1 MTFDPTIGLGSIITL
16 VVLGAGI
23 IGTWATFKSKLDD
36 LWARMQ
42 KGDVQHEQN
51 QARMGAIELQIA
63 KECVKVD
70 DFRRLEDR
78 MTNRF
83 EKVEHTINNSALKTV
98 QAVKE
103 AVRDM
108 LPK

>member
-1 MTFDPTIGLGSIITL
+1 
-16 VVLGAGI
+16 
-23 IGTWATFKSKLDD
+23 
-36 LWARMQ
+36 
-42 KGDVQHEQN
+42 
-51 QARMGAIELQIA
+51 MGAIEISIA
-63 KECVKVD
+63 KDCVKVD

-108 LPK
+108 LPSRGARE